1 LTPANER
8 TDAVEPILVTGAT
21 GKLGR
26 QVVHALL
33 ERERAIRIASRR
45 PRPTGARPKEWATVS
60 YGEPAS
66 LDRAL
71 AGVTAIVHC
80 AWSYRGG
87 VDRAVIEAARRVD
100 VPHIV
105 YISIVGADRIPLGF
119 YRRKLAAERLLED
132 SGRPF
137 TILRVT
143 QFHDLLWVAFGA
155 LARLPVILIPAS
167 TSFQPIDVRDVG
179 SRLAELALQPPVGRA
194 PDMGGPEVETAVEL
208 ALTYLR
214 VTGRRR
220 GLRAFRIPGGI
231 GAALR
236 AGSNL
241 APSSRS
247 GRITFEEFATQRLAG
262 VENAGDG
269 SPRDDRGPRGG
280 RRDAH

>member
-1 LTPANER
+1 MARPGCWLPRRASRSRSWDSLSAMTRSPRSTSSPIRRVSRRWASKLESIPTGERRSPRAAFTPANER
-8 TDAVEPILVTGAT
+8 TDAVETILVTGAT
-21 GKLGR
+21 GKLGQ

-87 VDRAVIEAARRVD
+87 LDRAVIEAARRVD

-105 YISIVGADRIPLGF
+105 YLSIVGADRIPLGF

-155 LARLPVILIPAS
+155 L
-167 TSFQPIDVRDVG
+167 
-179 SRLAELALQPPVGRA
+179 
-194 PDMGGPEVETAVEL
+194 
-208 ALTYLR
+208 
-214 VTGRRR
+214 
-220 GLRAFRIPGGI
+220 
-231 GAALR
+231 
-236 AGSNL
+236 
-241 APSSRS
+241 
-247 GRITFEEFATQRLAG
+247 
-262 VENAGDG
+262 
-269 SPRDDRGPRGG
+269 
-280 RRDAH
+280 